1 MSLADARLSALHTS
15 SGMKEVQFMSLA
27 DARLSAPHTSS
38 GIKELLAFQPPRPP
52 SPSDSWAA
60 PGAPP
65 GFLEQLAPCRNAE
78 AFSRIGTES
87 VSAPTEVMTSRAA
100 ARNRAKA
107 FQRASWYY
115 QAGDLESFYETL
127 TVASLRNSKV
137 AVTLANPSLP
147 DIPLVGVSRGFEE
160 MTGYS
165 RSEILGRNCRFLSI
179 GCPVPAE
186 TRHQM
191 RLVMKSDKWFRG
203 ILPNRRKNGE
213 VFSNLLHM
221 CWIKVG
227 NCLYVLGLQADVTH
241 MDPEGIDRATAE
253 QMAELD
259 RLVDAIFAANVDAW
273 AALQNAEFKK
283 GVELAPYVETM
294 LVPRYTSEQIDEAR
308 RSFVVLGP
316 GGDESGTRVRYFNTF
331 IDVDQADGQ
340 GPLLSRLRKVASE
353 PDLGSTQVADMPRLP
368 LSVMRETLSQLMGS
382 PLPGYTAT
390 VSDRMDVKKEREE
403 DDEEEQLAHAP
414 PTASKGSTLHPN
426 GCTPCSFH
434 CYSHMGCN
442 KGEMCEY
449 CHMDHPKRA
458 RRRGK
463 KKSKGLMSDGQ
474 ASCWPEDTYSL
485 PDVGCRAQ
493 AVIEDTIME
502 QPLPQKAAWMTKP
515 TPAAL
520 MPLLEALEL
529 LSPLPATDESSAVGD
544 WQRCK
549 RAADRRDRDR
559 RRNLSSSSSENGSF
573 PTRGFMQHG
582 LRHGSTLVR
591 EGRAS
596 SPRPST
602 SIELIY
608 NEDSIVI
615 APGQWKQ
622 VVPFVRGPPGP
633 LIFAVA
639 PPLPAGLFLRRD
651 TGIISGCPMQL
662 TPLGGVLHRVTATK
676 EGRGG
681 RGMFFLRVRVVTE
694 REASDEEREEAPHF
708 DLGRTNGR
716 ECGDLGRTNG
726 RECGGGGLEAPRFD
740 LGRGNG
746 RECGGG
752 GLEEQLVAFQEPAR
766 AVYEASLDWD
776 GGLSDGGSGFNSGF
790 ASPEE

>member
-1 MSLADARLSALHTS
+1 MSLADARLPAL
-15 SGMKEVQFMSLA
+15 
-27 DARLSAPHTSS
+27 HTSS
-38 GIKELLAFQPPRPP
+38 GIKELLAFHPPRPP
-52 SPSDSWAA
+52 SLSDSWAA
-60 PGAPP
+60 PAAPP
-65 GFLEQLAPCRNAE
+65 GFLAPLAPGRNAE
-78 AFSRIGTES
+78 ACSRTGTES
-87 VSAPTEVMTSRAA
+87 LSAPTEATRASTVMTSWAA

-115 QAGDLESFYETL
+115 QVGDLESFYETL

-213 VFSNLLHM
+213 VFLNLLHM

-227 NCLYVLGLQADVTH
+227 NCLYVLGLQADVTN
-241 MDPEGIDRATAE
+241 MDAEGIDRATAE
-253 QMAELD
+253 QMTELD

-283 GVELAPYVETM
+283 VVELAPYVETM
-294 LVPRYTSEQIDEAR
+294 LVPRYTCQQIDEAR

-331 IDVDQADGQ
+331 IEVDQPDGQ
-340 GPLLSRLRKVASE
+340 GPLLSRLRRVASE

-382 PLPGYTAT
+382 SLPGYTAT

-414 PTASKGSTLHPN
+414 PSASKGSTLHPN

-463 KKSKGLMSDGQ
+463 KKSKGMMSEGQ
-474 ASCWPEDTYSL
+474 ASCWPEDNFSL

-529 LSPLPATDESSAVGD
+529 LSPLPATDESSDD

-549 RAADRRDRDR
+549 RAADKRDKDR
-559 RRNLSSSSSENGSF
+559 RRSLSSSSSENGSF
-573 PTRGFMQHG
+573 PARGFMQRG

-596 SPRPST
+596 SARPSN

-622 VVPFVRGPPGP
+622 VIPFVRGPPGP

-651 TGIISGCPMQL
+651 TGIISGCPTRL

-694 REASDEEREEAPHF
+694 RETSDEEKEEAARF
-708 DLGRTNGR
+708 
-716 ECGDLGRTNG
+716 DLGRTNG
-726 RECGGGGLEAPRFD
+726 RECGGGGS
-740 LGRGNG
+740 
-746 RECGGG
+746 
-752 GLEEQLVAFQEPAR
+752 EEQLVAFQEPDR
-766 AVYEASLDWD
+766 AVFEASVDWD
-776 GGLSDGGSGFNSGF
+776 GQDGGHSDCGSGFNSGF
-790 ASPEE
+790 VSPEE